1 MQNTLTIAG
10 RQFRAYFNG
19 PVAYIVIALS
29 LLIVGFTFW
38 EPFFL
43 MNRASVRE
51 MFRLLSYTLVFAAPA
66 ITMGL
71 LAEERRSGTL
81 ELLITMPVRESEVI
95 LGKYLGAI
103 GLVAVLLFCTLPYP
117 LSVAT
122 LGSLDWGQV
131 FAGYLGIFLQGCAMV
146 ALGLA
151 ASSFTEN
158 QLVAFF
164 SGFFVFAMI
173 AILGFYLPLWSGGVA
188 SFVEWLTFDYHRESM
203 GRGVID
209 SRDVIYFLS
218 FAGFF
223 LMLAFRALE
232 SRRWS

>member
-29 LLIVGFTFW
+29 LLIVGFLFW

-51 MFRLLSYTLVFAAPA
+51 MFRFMSWMLIVGAPA

-71 LAEERRSGTL
+71 LADERRSGTL

-95 LGKYLGAI
+95 LGKFLGAV
-103 GLVAVLLFCTLPYP
+103 GLLAVLLLCSLPYP
-117 LSVAT
+117 ISVAQ

-131 FAGYLGIFLQGCAMV
+131 ATGYLGLFLQGCAMI
-146 ALGLA
+146 ALGIA

-164 SGFFVFAMI
+164 VATFVFLFMTV
-173 AILGFYLPLWSGGVA
+173 LGFYLPLWSGSFA
-188 SFVEWLTFDYHRESM
+188 SFLEWITFDFHRESM

-209 SRDVIYFLS
+209 TRDVIYFVS
-218 FAGFF
+218 FATIF

>member
-10 RQFRAYFNG
+10 RQFRSYFNG

-29 LLIVGFTFW
+29 LLIVGFAYW
-38 EPFFL
+38 DPFFL

-51 MFRLLSYTLVFAAPA
+51 MFRFLSYILIVAAPA
-66 ITMGL
+66 VTMGL
-71 LAEERRSGTL
+71 LADERRSGTL

-95 LGKYLGAI
+95 FGKFLGAVGLI
-103 GLVAVLLFCTLPYP
+103 GVLLLCTLPYP
-117 LSVAT
+117 ISVEQ
-122 LGSLDWGQV
+122 LGDLDWGQV
-131 FAGYLGIFLQGCAMV
+131 FTGYLGLFFQGSAMV

-151 ASSFTEN
+151 ASSFTDN

-164 SGFFVFAMI
+164 VATFVFLAF
-173 AILGFYLPLWSGGVA
+173 AIMNIYLPLFPSGMITLIEGA
-188 SFVEWLTFDYHRESM
+188 TFDSHRESM

-209 SRDVIYFLS
+209 SRDVLYFVS
-218 FAGFF
+218 FTGIF

>member
-19 PVAYIVIALS
+19 PVAYVVLAFS
-29 LLIVGFTFW
+29 LFLVGFLFW

-51 MFRLLSYTLVFAAPA
+51 MFRFLSYTLVFGVPA

-71 LAEERRSGTL
+71 IADERRSGTL

-95 LGKYLGAI
+95 LGKFLGAI
-103 GLVAVLLFCTLPYP
+103 GLITVLLLCTVPYAI
-117 LSVAT
+117 SVEQ
-122 LGSLDWGQV
+122 LGDLDWGQV
-131 FAGYLGIFLQGCAMV
+131 FTGYLGLFFQACAMV

-151 ASSFTEN
+151 ASSFTDN

-164 SGFFVFAMI
+164 VSFFVFAMI
-173 AILGFYLPLWSGGVA
+173 AVAGFYLPLVAGGYA
-188 SFVEWLTFDYHRESM
+188 SVIESLTFDFHRESM

-218 FAGFF
+218 FAGIF

>member
-29 LLIVGFTFW
+29 LFLVGFFFW
-38 EPFFL
+38 GPFFL

-51 MFRLLSYTLVFAAPA
+51 LFRFLSYTFVFGVPA
-66 ITMGL
+66 LTMGL
-71 LAEERRSGTL
+71 LADERRSGTL

-95 LGKYLGAI
+95 LGKFLGAV
-103 GLVAVLLFCTLPYP
+103 GLLCVLLLCSLPYP
-117 LSVAT
+117 ISVAQ
-122 LGSLDWGQV
+122 LGTLDWGQV
-131 FAGYLGIFLQGCAMV
+131 ATGYLGLFLQGCAMI
-146 ALGLA
+146 ALGIA

-164 SGFFVFAMI
+164 VSFFVFAMI
-173 AILGFYLPLWSGGVA
+173 AVLGFYLPLVPAGWA
-188 SFVEWLTFDYHRESM
+188 SAVEWATFDFHRESM

-209 SRDVIYFLS
+209 TRDVIYFVS
-218 FAGFF
+218 FATIF

>member
-29 LLIVGFTFW
+29 LILVGLAFW
-38 EPFFL
+38 PPFFL
-43 MNRASVRE
+43 INRASVRQ
-51 MFRLLSYTLVFAAPA
+51 MFQFLSYTFVFALPA

-71 LAEERRSGTL
+71 LADERRSGTL

-95 LGKYLGAI
+95 LGKFLGAV
-103 GLVAVLLFCTLPYP
+103 GLLAVLLLCTIPYP
-117 LSVAT
+117 LSVAHF
-122 LGSLDWGQV
+122 GPVDWGQV
-131 FAGYLGIFLQGCAMV
+131 FTGYLGVFLQGCAMIAFGV
-146 ALGLA
+146 A

-164 SGFFVFAMI
+164 VSFFVFG
-173 AILGFYLPLWSGGVA
+173 ILALLGWYLPLVPGGAA
-188 SFVEWLTFDYHRESM
+188 SFAEWLTFDSHRESM
-203 GRGVID
+203 GRGVVD
-209 SRDVIYFLS
+209 SRDVVYFVS
-218 FAGFF
+218 FATIF

>member
-29 LLIVGFTFW
+29 LFLVGFLFW
-38 EPFFL
+38 GPFFL
-43 MNRASVRE
+43 VNRASVRE
-51 MFRLLSYTLVFAAPA
+51 LFRFLGYTFVFGIPA

-71 LAEERRSGTL
+71 LADERRSGTL

-95 LGKYLGAI
+95 LGKFLGAV
-103 GLVAVLLFCTLPYP
+103 GLLGVLLLCSLPYP
-117 LSVAT
+117 ISVAQFGT
-122 LGSLDWGQV
+122 LDWGQV
-131 FAGYLGIFLQGCAMV
+131 GAGYLGLFLQGCAMI
-146 ALGLA
+146 ALGIA

-164 SGFFVFAMI
+164 ASFFVFAML
-173 AILGFYLPLWSGGVA
+173 AVLGFYLPLVPAGWA
-188 SFVEWLTFDYHRESM
+188 SAVEWITFDYHRESM

-209 SRDVIYFLS
+209 TRDVIYFFS
-218 FAGFF
+218 FATIF